1 MGQQV
6 LKVNYSF
13 QVDLVHFDLVISIF
27 YVTRHSN

>member
-13 QVDLVHFDLVISIF
+13 QVDFDVVISIF
-27 YVTRHSN
+27 YVTGHSN